1 MCRFKGRCLAQSLS
15 STSQGSEVIGHYEI
29 TAHKLGSG
37 AYSSV
42 NLAIDREAKRQVA
55 CKTIIRRTQADIDD
69 VLKEVELLRKLR
81 HPNIN
86 AVYGFDSSGDN
97 LHIFL
102 ELATGGDLFSY
113 MAKYGSLG
121 EGESRYIAFQLM
133 KGLQYIHRLL
143 ISHRDL
149 KVWCPKQCK

>member
-1 MCRFKGRCLAQSLS
+1 MDGDLLEIWGSQSWRKTYCIFQIMLKVVIFAAFMCRFKGRCLAQSLS

-81 HPNIN
+81 H
-86 AVYGFDSSGDN
+86 VRTSLCS
-97 LHIFL
+97 FL
-102 ELATGGDLFSY
+102 RPYTLKVLTLA
-113 MAKYGSLG
+113 YGSPT
-121 EGESRYIAFQLM
+121 SMPFTD
-133 KGLQYIHRLL
+133 L
-143 ISHRDL
+143 ILRGTTCMS
-149 KVWCPKQCK
+149 